1 MLLYNVYI
9 YCTACAVRNVLRY
22 TVRSPTSP
30 RLSSPAL
37 PHTAQ
42 EVAGAHILIVD
53 DRPDELQLLIEILRA
68 SRCRISV
75 AFDGAQAYNRAQL
88 IAPDL
93 ILMDVR
99 MPRMDGF
106 TACRLL
112 AANPATQ
119 AIPILILTA
128 ADKLDDRIHG
138 LELGAMDYI
147 LKPFEPAEV
156 IARIRNHLRKIIRRR
171 LDEHLPDLPEGPDA
185 ALVRAAVAVLLRD
198 LRHAPTVEEL
208 ARLVGT
214 HEKRLSRAFRDN
226 LGQTVGEYI
235 RDTRLKMAQRFLLDT
250 SMSVSDIAEEIGF
263 STAGNFATA
272 FRDRFA
278 MTPSDWR
285 RRKGRI
291 EDDHPPAE
299 LQADA

>member
-1 MLLYNVYI
+1 M
-9 YCTACAVRNVLRY
+9 
-22 TVRSPTSP
+22 SP
-30 RLSSPAL
+30 LSSSTLPYTAL
-37 PHTAQ
+37 DI
-42 EVAGAHILIVD
+42 AGAHILVVD
-53 DRPDELQLLIEILRA
+53 DCPNEIQLLIGILRA

-75 AFDGAQAYNRAQL
+75 AFDGAQAYSRAQL

-128 ADKLDDRIHG
+128 HGELDDRIRG
-138 LELGAMDYI
+138 LEIGAMDYI
-147 LKPFEPAEV
+147 VKPFEPAEV
-156 IARIRNHLRKIIRRR
+156 VARIRNHLKKRMRKR
-171 LDEHLPDLPEGPDA
+171 LDEHLPALPDGPDA
-185 ALVRAAVAVLLRD
+185 SLVRAAAAVLLRD
-198 LRHAPTVEEL
+198 LRKAPTVEDL

-226 LGQTVGEYI
+226 LGQTAGEYI
-235 RDTRLKMAQRFLLDT
+235 RDIRLKTAQRFLLDT
-250 SMSVSDIAEEIGF
+250 PMAISDIAEEIGF

-272 FRDRFA
+272 FRERFN

-285 RRKGRI
+285 RQNSRTHHGEPGGERRS
-291 EDDHPPAE
+291 
-299 LQADA
+299 DA